1 MKTKF
6 TKKTVIPLILFVLCL
21 ALPLVLRSNYYLQVA
36 CNVLMYCYFASS
48 WNIIGGLAGQ
58 FAMGNGLYI
67 GIGAYCC
74 AIAISEGSTPYAAI
88 PVAIVVSILLSIGI
102 SSLCFRLSGTYFA
115 LSTVAFL
122 YVARYIMVGTDAFLG
137 FKTNAGKGMTIP
149 WIGGWKFLQ
158 FQNKAYYYYIFLFM
172 VVVALIITNRIMN
185 TRMGT
190 YLVAIRTNQGAAATI
205 GVPVTRYKMYAQ
217 CISAVMMALGG
228 IMYAC
233 MIMQVDPYF
242 VLGYDLSLQVM
253 IFAVI
258 GGTGTLWGPVVGAAI
273 LMLFKE
279 VVRVNLGSSYAQFAQ
294 VLFGV
299 MLCLCILFASGGLVG
314 LANKFQGSLKSKTN
328 KKPELQAKGKES

>member
-6 TKKTVIPLILFVLCL
+6 NQKTLVSVILLVACVC
-21 ALPLVLRSNYYLQVA
+21 LPLVMRSNYYMQVA

-74 AIAISEGSTPYAAI
+74 AIAISQGGTPYSAI
-88 PVAIVVSILLSIGI
+88 PYALVVSVVLSYLI
-102 SSLCFRLSGTYFA
+102 SSLCFRLSGTYFSLA
-115 LSTVAFL
+115 TVAFL
-122 YVARYIMVGTDAFLG
+122 YVARYIMVGTNAFLG
-137 FKTNAGKGMTIP
+137 FPTNAGKGMTIA
-149 WIGGWKFLQ
+149 WEGGWRLLQ
-158 FQNKAYYYYIFLFM
+158 FQSKVYYYYIFLVM
-172 VVVALIITNRIMN
+172 LVVALIITHRIMT

-217 CISAVMMALGG
+217 CTSAAMMALGG
-228 IMYAC
+228 ILYAC

-242 VLGYDLSLQVM
+242 VLGYDLSLQIM
-253 IFAVI
+253 IFTVI
-258 GGTGTLWGPVVGAAI
+258 GGKGTLWGPVIGAAT

-279 VVRVNLGSSYAQFAQ
+279 IVRVNLGTDFAQFAQ

-299 MLCLCILFASGGLVG
+299 MLCVCILFASDGLVG
-314 LANKFQGSLKSKTN
+314 LWAKAVDKIKAKKAAKT
-328 KKPELQAKGKES
+328 AGKEA